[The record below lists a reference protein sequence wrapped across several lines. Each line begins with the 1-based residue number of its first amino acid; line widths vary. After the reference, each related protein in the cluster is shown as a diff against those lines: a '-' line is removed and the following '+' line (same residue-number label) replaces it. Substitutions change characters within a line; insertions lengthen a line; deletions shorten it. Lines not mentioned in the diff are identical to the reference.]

1 MFKTDYFLAER
12 PWGYERWI
20 LSTHSA
26 GESTVSK
33 DTDIIG
39 GKALSRV
46 AGSDYPLLVKVIQ
59 ANETLSV
66 QVHPDDEYAS
76 KVEKSLGKT
85 ECWYILDAE
94 PNTTLIAGLNET
106 EENYSRDN
114 LATAIEDGSLENHLR
129 SVQVKKGDFLFIP
142 AGTVHAIQ
150 GGLRILE
157 IQQSSDVTYR
167 LYDWG
172 RPREIHVEKSLDVI
186 KPITGDFVKGFSGR
200 YVCDYFTLE
209 KLDYSH
215 PGRICFAKESIP
227 NPMPTAHNQNLPAF
241 DTPASHTGWVS
252 LVVISGSGTLSSSTS
267 ETICVSAED
276 CIMVRYDEDIR
287 VLPSGDEPLS
297 IIKIG

>member
-26 GESTVSK
+26 GESTVLK
-33 DTDIIG
+33 ETDIIG
-39 GKALSRV
+39 GKSLSGI
-46 AGSDYPLLVKVIQ
+46 AGCDYPLLVKIIQ

-76 KVEKSLGKT
+76 KVENSLGKT

-94 PNTTLIAGLNET
+94 PNATLIAGLHET
-106 EENYSRDN
+106 EENYSRED
-114 LATAIEDGSLENHLR
+114 LAKAIEDGSLENHLKSV
-129 SVQVKKGDFLFIP
+129 SVQKGDFLFIP

-186 KPITGDFVKGFSGR
+186 KPITGDFVKGFAGR
-200 YVCDYFTLE
+200 YECNYFTLE

-215 PGRICFAKESIP
+215 PGRICFAKEAIP
-227 NPMPTAHNQNLPAF
+227 NPLPTANNQNLPAF

-252 LVVISGSGTLSSSTS
+252 LVVISGTGKLVSSTS
-267 ETICVSAED
+267 ETVEVKAED
-276 CIMVRYDEDIR
+276 CIMIRYDEDIQ
-287 VLPSGDEPLS
+287 VLPEGDKPLS
-297 IIKIG
+297 IMKIG